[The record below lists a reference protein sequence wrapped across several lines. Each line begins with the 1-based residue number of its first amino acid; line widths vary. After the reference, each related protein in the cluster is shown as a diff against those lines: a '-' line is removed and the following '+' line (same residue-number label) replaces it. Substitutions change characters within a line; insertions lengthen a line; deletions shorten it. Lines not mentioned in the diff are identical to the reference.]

1 MDVKWRYGDG
11 EQGGREGGRRGGGD
25 RVAARRRES
34 RIMNN
39 SEREGFRLAAFAH
52 FDDTETEF
60 ATCS

>member
-1 MDVKWRYGDG
+1 MDVKWRYDDG
-11 EQGGREGGRRGGGD
+11 EQGGTGRRGGGD

-39 SEREGFRLAAFAH
+39 SEREGFRLAALAH